1 MTKPRRNCSVCPTG
15 RTSGRLC
22 AACVAAKKDKES
34 AWDLK
39 QNGGYWRH
47 VRGGVREWVPLLLET
62 EGPEPEPEEGE
73 AHEPDLRTCGYDGC
87 GGWFLSDNPRQVYCG
102 RPCLN
107 AADRQR
113 RKAREQVAA

>member
-39 QNGGYWRH
+39 QAGGYWRH
-47 VRGGVREWVPLLLET
+47 VRGGVQEWVPLLTKL
-62 EGPEPEPEEGE
+62 PEPEEDEEPEEERGE
-73 AHEPDLRTCGYDGC
+73 LRTCAYDDC
-87 GGWFLSDNPRQVYCG
+87 GSWFMALRKTHTYCSHSC
-102 RPCLN
+102 RDS
-107 AADRQR
+107 AAYER
-113 RKAREQVAA
+113 RVARRRELVA